1 MASFTIQIL
10 NMKKIFLLAMLTVL
24 GVTTSNAQETKKAK
38 VPADAKTAAPKVEGA
53 GMVFE
58 TETIDYGTIEHN
70 AEGTRKFVFTN
81 NGNKPLIITNTQGSC
96 GCTVPQWPKDPI
108 APGATGQIVV
118 KFNSANKVGK
128 NSKKVT
134 IVANTE
140 PISTVLTITAE
151 VKSK

>member
-1 MASFTIQIL
+1 MSKGIQVG
-10 NMKKIFLLAMLTVL
+10 LLVFIIGAGAYVGARMLTPTASKMHMNTEAGTV
-24 GVTTSNAQETKKAK
+24 GKASQER
-38 VPADAKTAAPKVEGA
+38 AKTTMSFVQNSHDFGLITEGEVKEYSFQFKNT
-53 GMVFE
+53 GNSPL
-58 TETIDYGTIEHN
+58 YIEH
-70 AEGTRKFVFTN
+70 AK
-81 NGNKPLIITNTQGSC
+81 GSC

-108 APGATGQIVV
+108 APGSSGQIVV

-140 PISTVLTITAE
+140 PISTVLTITAD

>member
-1 MASFTIQIL
+1 MSKGVKVGLFIFLIGAVAYTGTQWLGPKKSNIHLNTEAGTIGKASQEREKTAMSFTQSL
-10 NMKKIFLLAMLTVL
+10 HDF
-24 GVTTSNAQETKKAK
+24 GVITEGEVKEYSFQFKNTGNA
-38 VPADAKTAAPKVEGA
+38 PLH
-53 GMVFE
+53 
-58 TETIDYGTIEHN
+58 IEH
-70 AEGTRKFVFTN
+70 AK
-81 NGNKPLIITNTQGSC
+81 GSC

-118 KFNSANKVGK
+118 KFNSTNKVGK

-140 PISTVLTITAE
+140 PISTVLTITAD

>member
-1 MASFTIQIL
+1 MSNGIKVGLVIFIL
-10 NMKKIFLLAMLTVL
+10 
-24 GVTTSNAQETKKAK
+24 
-38 VPADAKTAAPKVEGA
+38 GA
-53 GMVFE
+53 GAYVGSQYLNPAPSKMHINSEAGSIGADSQARKKTIMSFSQSSHDFGAM
-58 TETIDYGTIEHN
+58 TEGEVKEYSFGFKNTGNEPLHIEH
-70 AEGTRKFVFTN
+70 AK
-81 NGNKPLIITNTQGSC
+81 GSC

-140 PISTVLTITAE
+140 PISTVLTITAD

>member
-1 MASFTIQIL
+1 MSKGIKVGLFIFLVGAGAYIGAQMLSPVKSNVHLNTEVGSIGKASQEREKTAMSFTQSSHD
-10 NMKKIFLLAMLTVL
+10 F
-24 GVTTSNAQETKKAK
+24 GVMTEGEVKEYSFQFKNTGNA
-38 VPADAKTAAPKVEGA
+38 PLH
-53 GMVFE
+53 
-58 TETIDYGTIEHN
+58 IEH
-70 AEGTRKFVFTN
+70 AK
-81 NGNKPLIITNTQGSC
+81 GSC

-108 APGATGQIVV
+108 APGASGQIVV

-140 PISTVLTITAE
+140 PISTVLTISAD

>member
-1 MASFTIQIL
+1 MSKGIKVGL
-10 NMKKIFLLAMLTVL
+10 LIFVL
-24 GVTTSNAQETKKAK
+24 GAVAYVGAQLMG
-38 VPADAKTAAPKVEGA
+38 PKPSK
-53 GMVFE
+53 MHMN
-58 TETIDYGTIEHN
+58 TEAGTIGKASQEREKTSVSFVQNTHDFGVITEGEVKEYSFQFKNTGNAPLHIEH
-70 AEGTRKFVFTN
+70 AK
-81 NGNKPLIITNTQGSC
+81 GSC

>member
-1 MASFTIQIL
+1 MSKGIKVGLFIFILGAGAYIGAQLLGHKKSNIHLNSEVGSIGKAS
-10 NMKKIFLLAMLTVL
+10 
-24 GVTTSNAQETKKAK
+24 QERE
-38 VPADAKTAAPKVEGA
+38 KTAMSFAQSTHDFGVITEGEVKEYSFQFKNTGNAPLH
-53 GMVFE
+53 
-58 TETIDYGTIEHN
+58 IEH
-70 AEGTRKFVFTN
+70 AK
-81 NGNKPLIITNTQGSC
+81 GSC
-96 GCTVPQWPKDPI
+96 GCTVPQWPKDPV

>member
-1 MASFTIQIL
+1 MTKGIKVGLLIFIL
-10 NMKKIFLLAMLTVL
+10 GAGAYVGAQLLAPRASKMHMNTEAGSIGADSQARKKTVMIFSQ
-24 GVTTSNAQETKKAK
+24 TSH
-38 VPADAKTAAPKVEGA
+38 D
-53 GMVFE
+53 F
-58 TETIDYGTIEHN
+58 GTITEGEVKEYSFGFKNTGNEPLHIEH
-70 AEGTRKFVFTN
+70 AK
-81 NGNKPLIITNTQGSC
+81 GSC

>member
-1 MASFTIQIL
+1 MSKGIQVGL
-10 NMKKIFLLAMLTVL
+10 LIFVL
-24 GVTTSNAQETKKAK
+24 GAGAYIGAQYFSPAPGKFHINSEAGTVGKASQERE
-38 VPADAKTAAPKVEGA
+38 KTAMAFAQVAHDFGVITEGDVKEYSFQFKNT
-53 GMVFE
+53 GNVPLH
-58 TETIDYGTIEHN
+58 IEH
-70 AEGTRKFVFTN
+70 AK
-81 NGNKPLIITNTQGSC
+81 GSC

-108 APGATGQIVV
+108 APGGTGQIVV

-140 PISTVLTITAE
+140 PISTVLTITAD

>member
-1 MASFTIQIL
+1 MSKGIKVGLFIFILGAGAYIGAQLLGNKKSNIHLNTEVGSIGKAS
-10 NMKKIFLLAMLTVL
+10 
-24 GVTTSNAQETKKAK
+24 QERE
-38 VPADAKTAAPKVEGA
+38 KTAMSFAQSTHDFGVITEGEVKEYSFQFKNTGNAPLH
-53 GMVFE
+53 
-58 TETIDYGTIEHN
+58 IEH
-70 AEGTRKFVFTN
+70 AK
-81 NGNKPLIITNTQGSC
+81 GSC
-96 GCTVPQWPKDPI
+96 GCTVPQWPKDPV

>member
-1 MASFTIQIL
+1 MSKGIKVGLFIFILGAGAYIGAQLLGHKKSNIHLNSEVGSIGKAS
-10 NMKKIFLLAMLTVL
+10 
-24 GVTTSNAQETKKAK
+24 QERE
-38 VPADAKTAAPKVEGA
+38 KTAMSFAQSTHDFGVITEGEVKEYSFQFKNSGNAPLH
-53 GMVFE
+53 
-58 TETIDYGTIEHN
+58 IEH
-70 AEGTRKFVFTN
+70 AK
-81 NGNKPLIITNTQGSC
+81 GSC
-96 GCTVPQWPKDPI
+96 GCTVPQWPKDPV